1 MEKQAS
7 DLHRIVQKS
16 DESLKEFVNRFNREK
31 VSIPNCD
38 ARTAIEAF
46 RRGLDEESDLYK
58 ELTKYPCPTFED
70 AQAKAL
76 AQIRL
81 EEDMQSRKA
90 YAHAD
95 SRKATSNKQASWRQ
109 KPYERPQQVHS
120 VRHDG
125 PVNDW
130 KNDPGLPP
138 KLSEYGFNVTMGGI
152 INTLHS
158 LGSAVKWPFRNEKST
173 AHRDKS
179 KWCEFHGDH
188 GHHTDECVAL
198 RREVSHLLKQ
208 GYLKDLLTEKGKQTV
223 SKNDDRRQP
232 PSSPPHVKVI
242 NVISG
247 GSDICGLTYSAAKR
261 HARDGLN
268 QDAVPKELRHPRDV
282 ELEAMPITFDDADLG
297 DDRDIHHDG
306 LVISLTVSN
315 CLLKRVLVDNGSSA
329 NILMRGALE
338 DMGIDERDVIRKST
352 VLVGFS
358 GESKHTMGEVTLPTF
373 AKGVNM
379 PTKFYVIDCPSSY
392 NVILGRPWIH
402 SMKAVPSSFHQSL
415 NSLPSGECRKS
426 KGTDGS
432 RRNATR
438 RP

>member
-1 MEKQAS
+1 MIARIPGVPRPMEKATPNSDSPFADPIALIDVPKRFCVPSMKLYDGTTDPNDHVAQYKQRMITISIPKNMREACISRKMEKQAS

-38 ARTAIEAF
+38 ARTANEAF

-81 EEDMQSRKA
+81 EENMQSIKA
-90 YAHAD
+90 YANAD
-95 SRKATSNKQASWRQ
+95 SRKAASNKQVSWRQ

-120 VRHDG
+120 VRHAG
-125 PVNDW
+125 SASDW
-130 KNDPGLPP
+130 KNDAGLPP
-138 KLSEYGFNVTMGGI
+138 KLIEYGFNVTMGGI

-158 LGSAVKWPFRNEKST
+158 LGSVVKWPFRNEKPT
-173 AHRDKS
+173 AHHNKS
-179 KWCEFHGDH
+179 KGCEFHGDH

-242 NVISG
+242 NVING
-247 GSDICGLTYSAAKR
+247 GSDICGLTYSTAK
-261 HARDGLN
+261 
-268 QDAVPKELRHPRDV
+268 
-282 ELEAMPITFDDADLG
+282 
-297 DDRDIHHDG
+297 
-306 LVISLTVSN
+306 
-315 CLLKRVLVDNGSSA
+315 
-329 NILMRGALE
+329 
-338 DMGIDERDVIRKST
+338 
-352 VLVGFS
+352 
-358 GESKHTMGEVTLPTF
+358 
-373 AKGVNM
+373 
-379 PTKFYVIDCPSSY
+379 
-392 NVILGRPWIH
+392 
-402 SMKAVPSSFHQSL
+402 
-415 NSLPSGECRKS
+415 
-426 KGTDGS
+426 
-432 RRNATR
+432 
-438 RP
+438 